1 MSFVS
6 NFSNQMNMTE
16 EQLDTLK
23 DNYANLIVDG
33 MDMRTLCQFAYD
45 CIMENLSKYESDEL
59 KEEIVDLY
67 GEETWEDLSA

>member
-1 MSFVS
+1 
-6 NFSNQMNMTE
+6 MNMTE

-45 CIMENLSKYESDEL
+45 CIMENLAKYESDEL

-67 GEETWEDLSA
+67 GEETWEDLSAWKLLTSKVS